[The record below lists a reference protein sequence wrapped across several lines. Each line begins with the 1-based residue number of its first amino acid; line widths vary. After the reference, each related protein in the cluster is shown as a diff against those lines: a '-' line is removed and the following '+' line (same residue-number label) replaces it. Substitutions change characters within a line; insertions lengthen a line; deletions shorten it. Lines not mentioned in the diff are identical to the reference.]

1 MRMSVKQLVRIR
13 CVVLCGLVF
22 LLFGCNTTR
31 HIEKRQTKE
40 VYESL
45 GLRVDRNDNL
55 SLYKE
60 ATTWLHVRHVDGGTS
75 RNGTD
80 CSFLVYSLYKT
91 VYHKTIERNSAA
103 MLTHNCKR
111 IDRNQLKE
119 GDLVF
124 FSTGGTSKSYVNHV
138 GIFLKGTKFLHS
150 STSKGVIVSDLEEAY
165 YRKTWVC
172 GGRVK

>member
-1 MRMSVKQLVRIR
+1 MRISVQKLVRVR
-13 CVVLCGLVF
+13 AVFLWGLVF
-22 LLFGCNTTR
+22 LLFSCSTAR

-40 VYESL
+40 VYEAL
-45 GLRVDRNDNL
+45 GLRSDRDDNVA
-55 SLYKE
+55 LYKE
-60 ATTWLHVRHVDGGTS
+60 AATWLHIRHVDGGTS

-103 MLTHNCKR
+103 MLAQNCKR
-111 IDRNQLKE
+111 INRNKLKE

-124 FSTGGTSKSYVNHV
+124 FSTGGKSKSYVNHV
-138 GIFLKGTKFLHS
+138 GLYLKDNKFLHS

>member
-1 MRMSVKQLVRIR
+1 MSVSAQKYFRFRTL
-13 CVVLCGLVF
+13 VLCGLVF
-22 LLFGCNTTR
+22 LFFSCNTTR

-40 VYESL
+40 VYEAL
-45 GLRVDRNDNL
+45 GLRADRNDNVA
-55 SLYKE
+55 LYKE

-103 MLTHNCKR
+103 MLTQNCKR

-124 FSTGGTSKSYVNHV
+124 FSTSGTSKYYVNHV
-138 GIFLKGTKFLHS
+138 GIFLKDTKFLHS

-165 YRKTWVC
+165 YRKMWVC

>member
-1 MRMSVKQLVRIR
+1 MRMSVQQLVRIR
-13 CVVLCGLVF
+13 CVVLWGLVF
-22 LLFGCNTTR
+22 LLFSCNTTR

-40 VYESL
+40 VYEAL
-45 GLRVDRNDNL
+45 GLRSDRNDNL

-103 MLTHNCKR
+103 MLTKSCKR
-111 IDRNQLKE
+111 IDRGKLKE

-124 FSTGGTSKSYVNHV
+124 FNTSSKSKSYINHV
-138 GIFLKGTKFLHS
+138 GLYLKDNKFLHS

-172 GGRVK
+172 GGRVR